1 MKNLK
6 THLENPS
13 RSAFLRNFL
22 TELMR
27 FWSEKVDWSPI
38 WRHFTVC
45 TNLKIEGNPKHS
57 AMEFWL
63 WLKKPHHR
71 VLSVSQPIWGY
82 EGLIRFQLS
91 DFEVMFGKKT
101 KMHRQN
107 YWIWANILDFD
118 LNATQPTIIRYTGPY
133 ITKSWLRSWQ
143 QNRAVTILLKSW
155 LLIIVTAVTIILKI
169 VSESRL

>member
-1 MKNLK
+1 MWFGAELIDFLRPQNDILIFESSNCSQIVWRSWHTNVKNLK

-82 EGLIRFQLS
+82 EGLIRMQLS
-91 DFEVMFGKKT
+91 DFELKFGKRPKYIGKIT
-101 KMHRQN
+101 EFEQISLIS
-107 YWIWANILDFD
+107 IW
-118 LNATQPTIIRYTGPY
+118 TR
-133 ITKSWLRSWQ
+133 RS
-143 QNRAVTILLKSW
+143 LL
-155 LLIIVTAVTIILKI
+155 
-169 VSESRL
+169 